1 MTTSS
6 PRSSRRAPRN
16 QSAAPVLSQRALNR
30 ALLARQLLLQR
41 ARMPVPTAIEQLAGL
56 QAQAPLAPYV
66 GLWTRLD
73 IFQPAALADLITN
86 REVVRIVLMRATVH
100 LVTARDCLAGRP
112 IVQPVLDRTLANVEF
127 TRNAAGLDIDAV
139 VKAGRAALEEEP
151 STMADLGKRLAATW
165 PDRDPASLARAV
177 HYRAPLVQIPPRG
190 LWGRSGKPVCTTAE
204 AWLGQPLASDTA
216 PDTLV
221 LRYLA
226 AFGPATVLDIQ
237 AWSGL
242 TGLRPI
248 VERLRPRLQI
258 FRDEAGKELF
268 DLPDA
273 PRPDPETPAP
283 ARFLPVYDNLL
294 VSHADRRRIISEI
307 NRKRIASR
315 NGQVPGTVLIDGFVR
330 GTWAIARHRGR
341 ATLRITLFAP
351 IAPSDRDA
359 LAAEGTR
366 LLAFAAADATSQA
379 IEFVDAS

>member
-1 MTTSS
+1 
-6 PRSSRRAPRN
+6 
-16 QSAAPVLSQRALNR
+16 
-30 ALLARQLLLQR
+30 
-41 ARMPVPTAIEQLAGL
+41 MPVPAAIEQLAGL

-73 IFQPAALADLITN
+73 SFQPDVLAALITN
-86 REVVRIVLMRATVH
+86 REVARIVLMRATVH
-100 LVTARDCLAGRP
+100 LVTARDCLAWRP
-112 IVQPVLDRTLANVEF
+112 IVQPVLDRTLASVAF
-127 TRNAAGLDIDAV
+127 TRISAGLDIDAV
-139 VKAGRAALEEEP
+139 VNAGRAALEEEP

-204 AWLGQPLASDTA
+204 AWFGQPLASDTA
-216 PDTLV
+216 PDALV

-226 AFGPATVLDIQ
+226 VFGPATVMDIQ

-248 VERLRPRLQI
+248 VERLRPQLAF

-283 ARFLPVYDNLL
+283 PRFLPVYDNLL
-294 VSHADRRRIISEI
+294 VSHADRRRIISDRD
-307 NRKRIASR
+307 RKRIASR
-315 NGQVPGTVLIDGFVR
+315 NGQVPGTVLIGGFVR
-330 GTWAIARHRGR
+330 GTWAITRHRGR

-366 LLAFAAADATSQA
+366 LLAFAAADAASQA
-379 IEFVDAS
+379 IEFVDVR